1 MKLSR
6 VRQKNLRD
14 ILPDTL
20 DIANFG
26 LSTKLAFGSDFSG
39 DLLDFGGEDGQLV
52 DHTVDS
58 VDEIEDLSRDRYAS
72 DLLRQITLCDRTL
85 QEPRDA

>member
-20 DIANFG
+20 DIADFG

-39 DLLDFGGEDGQLV
+39 DLLDFGGENSQLV
-52 DHTVDS
+52 DHRVDG
-58 VDEIEDLSRDRYAS
+58 VDQVKHLSRDRDTGDLAGQVTAS
-72 DLLRQITLCDRTL
+72 DGSL
-85 QEPRDA
+85 QNG